1 MQRDHG
7 WVGRKDRNG
16 IDVDAIVLRQDG
28 AQVNVKLT
36 NVSAEGC
43 CLQSDETFRIGEQ
56 VSIALPRVGDVRAR
70 VRWALPGAAGTQ
82 FLDGG
87 SD

>member
-16 IDVDAIVLRQDG
+16 ADVDAIVLRQDG
-28 AQVNVKLT
+28 AQVTVKLT

-43 CLQSDETFRIGEQ
+43 CLQSDETFRIGEH
-56 VSIALPRVGDVRAR
+56 VSIALPTVGDVRAK
-70 VRWALPGAAGTQ
+70 VRWALPGTAGTK
-82 FLDGG
+82 FLDGP